1 MRPGPAVGIA
11 QQLPVSTGRRCS
23 LALYPGAGRWGGG
36 AQSEGL
42 QIGSCILW
50 GSRHG
55 AQRRGQ
61 PRDVGTWIVLDA
73 CLFLLAFL
81 AGCMEKGELSH
92 F

>member
-1 MRPGPAVGIA
+1 M
-11 QQLPVSTGRRCS
+11 
-23 LALYPGAGRWGGG
+23 LAARQSGSPSSCRSPRGAGAVW
-36 AQSEGL
+36 L
-42 QIGSCILW
+42 CILEQDAGEEVPSRKACKLVPAFYW